1 MSAPDRAVLERVLAA
16 RRREVDRTLE
26 SIAAGLPG
34 DDAVSAAM
42 RYALAAG
49 GKRLRPVLCL
59 AAMEAVGAA
68 PEDSAAALRAA
79 CAVEL
84 IHTYSLVHD
93 DLPAMDDD
101 DVRRGRPTTHRRF
114 GTSAAVLAGFALIPH
129 ACHILASAAADLGLP
144 PAARRQAVHELC
156 AGAGAAGMV
165 GGQMLDLA
173 AEHRAVS
180 RQELTA
186 IHRMKT
192 GALFRAALRIGGVLG
207 QAGPAEVDALGEFG
221 QRLGLAFQ
229 ITDDV
234 LDVTGDTAALGKT
247 AGKDRGADKS
257 TFVSHMGVDSA
268 RHEARAETGRALDVL
283 GGAGLRTPF
292 LEALAGFAVARDR

>member
-1 MSAPDRAVLERVLAA
+1 VRPTVTSVERVLAT
-16 RRREVDRTLE
+16 RRREVERTLA
-26 SIAAGLPG
+26 SITAGLPG
-34 DDAVSAAM
+34 DDPVSAAM
-42 RYALAAG
+42 RYALGGG

-68 PEDSAAALRAA
+68 PDGSAAALRAA

-84 IHTYSLVHD
+84 VHTYSLVHD
-93 DLPAMDDD
+93 DLPAMDND
-101 DVRRGRPTTHRRF
+101 DVRRGRPTTHRAF
-114 GTSAAVLAGFALIPH
+114 GTSAAALAGFALIPH
-129 ACHILASAAADLGLP
+129 ACRILATAAADLGLP
-144 PAARRQAVHELC
+144 SAARRQAVHELC
-156 AGAGAAGMV
+156 AGAGGAGMV
-165 GGQMLDLA
+165 GGQVLDLA

-180 RQELTA
+180 RAELTA

-207 QAGPAEVDALGEFG
+207 GAGPAAVDALGEFG

-234 LDVTGDTAALGKT
+234 LDVTSDSAALGKT

-257 TFVSHMGVDSA
+257 TFVSHMGVASA
-268 RHEARAETGRALDVL
+268 RDEARAETGRALDAL
-283 GGAGLRTPF
+283 GEAGLRTPV